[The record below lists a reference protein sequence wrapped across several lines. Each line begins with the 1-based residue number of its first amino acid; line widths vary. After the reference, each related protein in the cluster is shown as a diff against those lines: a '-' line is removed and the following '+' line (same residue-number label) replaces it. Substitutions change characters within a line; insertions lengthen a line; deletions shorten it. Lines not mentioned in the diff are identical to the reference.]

1 MKNKKYILII
11 AALLLIL
18 FAVPVWGRAGG
29 GGSSGGGGGGSSS
42 GGGSYSSHSGY
53 YRGGRGS
60 GIAGMILQSGV
71 VIFAAGGGSIVL
83 IRKAR
88 AARARSRKAMA
99 FYAQLGDNWDYREV
113 QRQVEET
120 YFQVQE
126 CWRRMDI
133 SYGAPYLSQ
142 ELMEEFDSKIQWMQV
157 RGEAV
162 VQKNVKLLSA
172 MPVYA
177 EDNPGE
183 EYDMIWYLIHGKMIG
198 YYIDTKN
205 RKVIRGNTRPEAFF
219 EYWKFVYRGERWVLQ
234 EIRQKEEMDIDTLS
248 QGIL

>member
-1 MKNKKYILII
+1 
-11 AALLLIL
+11 
-18 FAVPVWGRAGG
+18 
-29 GGSSGGGGGGSSS
+29 
-42 GGGSYSSHSGY
+42 
-53 YRGGRGS
+53 
-60 GIAGMILQSGV
+60 MILQAGV

-234 EIRQKEEMDIDTLS
+234 EIRQKEEMDIDALS

>member
-1 MKNKKYILII
+1 MKNKKHILIF
-11 AALLLIL
+11 AALLLVL
-18 FAVPVWGRAGG
+18 LAVPVWGRAGG
-29 GGSSGGGGGGSSS
+29 GGSSGGGGGGS
-42 GGGSYSSHSGY
+42 
-53 YRGGRGS
+53 
-60 GIAGMILQSGV
+60 
-71 VIFAAGGGSIVL
+71 IVL

-88 AARARSRKAMA
+88 AARARSQKAMA
-99 FYAQLGDNWDYREV
+99 FYAQLGDNWDYREI

-126 CWRRMDI
+126 CWRRMDV

-162 VQKNVKLLSA
+162 VQRNVKLLSA
-172 MPVYA
+172 MPVYV

-183 EYDMIWYLIHGKMIG
+183 EYDMIWYLIHGKMTG
-198 YYIDTKN
+198 YYIDVNT
-205 RKVIRGNTRPEAFF
+205 RKVVRGNTRPEAFF

-234 EIRQKEEMDIDTLS
+234 EIKQEDEMDIDALS
-248 QGIL
+248 QSVV

>member
-1 MKNKKYILII
+1 MKNKKYILIFT
-11 AALLLIL
+11 ALLLVL
-18 FAVPVWGRAGG
+18 LAVPVWGRAGG
-29 GGSSGGGGGGSSS
+29 GGGSSGGGGGSS
-42 GGGSYSSHSGY
+42 GGGSHSSYHSGSS
-53 YRGGRGS
+53 GSRGS
-60 GIAGMILQSGV
+60 GLAGVILQAGV
-71 VIFAAGGGSIVL
+71 VFFAVSGGTIVL
-83 IRKAR
+83 LRKAR

-99 FYAQLGDNWDYREV
+99 FYAQLGDNWDYREI

-126 CWRRMDI
+126 CWRRMDV

-162 VQKNVKLLSA
+162 VQRNVKLLSA
-172 MPVYA
+172 MPVYV

-183 EYDMIWYLIHGKMIG
+183 EYDMIWYLIHGKMTG
-198 YYIDTKN
+198 YYIDVNT
-205 RKVIRGNTRPEAFF
+205 RKVVRGNTRPEVFF

-234 EIRQKEEMDIDTLS
+234 EIKQKDEMDIDALS
-248 QGIL
+248 

>member
-1 MKNKKYILII
+1 MKNKKYILIFT
-11 AALLLIL
+11 ALLLVL
-18 FAVPVWGRAGG
+18 LAVPVWGRAGG
-29 GGSSGGGGGGSSS
+29 GGGSSGGGGGSS
-42 GGGSYSSHSGY
+42 GGGSHSSYYSGSSGS
-53 YRGGRGS
+53 RGS
-60 GIAGMILQSGV
+60 GLAGVILQAGV
-71 VIFAAGGGSIVL
+71 VFFAVSGGTIVL
-83 IRKAR
+83 LRKAR

-99 FYAQLGDNWDYREV
+99 FYAQLGDNWDYREI

-126 CWRRMDI
+126 CWRRMDV

-162 VQKNVKLLSA
+162 VQRNVKLLSA
-172 MPVYA
+172 MPVYV

-183 EYDMIWYLIHGKMIG
+183 EYDMIWYLIHGKMTG
-198 YYIDTKN
+198 YYIDVNT
-205 RKVIRGNTRPEAFF
+205 RKVVRGNTRPEAFF

-234 EIRQKEEMDIDTLS
+234 EIKQKDEMDIDALS
-248 QGIL
+248 